1 MIQRGGEVI
10 IEMLPNVQQETITP
24 YIASSISPGTTVYTD
39 EYAIY
44 SHLTQMGYQHKT
56 VNHGKG
62 AYARDEDGDGFHE
75 VHVNTQEG
83 FWSLLRSWLK
93 PHRGISQE
101 KLPKYLAF
109 FEFTHNVK
117 KRGKA
122 LLESL
127 LGKFLI
133 KKTVKI
139 PAP

>member
-1 MIQRGGEVI
+1 MKLTNLDSKPVLTNGS
-10 IEMLPNVQQETITP
+10 TI
-24 YIASSISPGTTVYTD
+24 
-39 EYAIY
+39 
-44 SHLTQMGYQHKT
+44 
-56 VNHGKG
+56 
-62 AYARDEDGDGFHE
+62 
-75 VHVNTQEG
+75 
-83 FWSLLRSWLK
+83 